1 MSEKT
6 TLNDLKIDTIRKGTV
21 KYRIKSYIYFML
33 LLLIVFIV
41 FILLGGIGNDFFGLI
56 IFLIVMLM
64 PVLLLFRNK
73 MPSVLPDF
81 IANSVYEIDN
91 RPETELAPYQIS
103 QRNKEY
109 AMIFSIVILI
119 IGSIVL
125 IADYRNNIGDK
136 MCIFKIMGSVICL
149 IVSGIMVGEF
159 SGEDLYLGSKEQDE
173 AADKNMRDV
182 DRSFAQQDSNP
193 ISGPQV

>member
-6 TLNDLKIDTIRKGTV
+6 SLHDLKIDTIRKGSV

-73 MPSVLPDF
+73 IPSIIPDF
-81 IANSVYEIDN
+81 IADSVYEIDN
-91 RPETELAPYQIS
+91 RPETQLAPYQIS
-103 QRNKEY
+103 QKNKEY
-109 AMIFSIVILI
+109 AMIFSIVVLI
-119 IGSIVL
+119 IGSVVL
-125 IADYRNNIGDK
+125 IADYRKNIGDK
-136 MCIFKIMGSVICL
+136 MCFFKIAASVICL
-149 IVSGIMVGEF
+149 IVAGIMVGEF

-173 AADKNMRDV
+173 EAEKNMRDS
-182 DRSFAQQDSNP
+182 DRSFEDP
-193 ISGPQV
+193 RDIEGPSTD

>member
-6 TLNDLKIDTIRKGTV
+6 SLHDLKIDTIRKGSV

-73 MPSVLPDF
+73 IPSIMPDF
-81 IANSVYEIDN
+81 IADSVYEIDN
-91 RPETELAPYQIS
+91 RPETQLAPYQIS
-103 QRNKEY
+103 QKNKEY
-109 AMIFSIVILI
+109 AMIFSIVVLI
-119 IGSIVL
+119 IGSVVL
-125 IADYRNNIGDK
+125 IADERILEIR
-136 MCIFKIMGSVICL
+136 CVF
-149 IVSGIMVGEF
+149 
-159 SGEDLYLGSKEQDE
+159 
-173 AADKNMRDV
+173 
-182 DRSFAQQDSNP
+182 
-193 ISGPQV
+193 

>member
-1 MSEKT
+1 
-6 TLNDLKIDTIRKGTV
+6 
-21 KYRIKSYIYFML
+21 
-33 LLLIVFIV
+33 
-41 FILLGGIGNDFFGLI
+41 
-56 IFLIVMLM
+56 
-64 PVLLLFRNK
+64 
-73 MPSVLPDF
+73 
-81 IANSVYEIDN
+81 
-91 RPETELAPYQIS
+91 
-103 QRNKEY
+103 
-109 AMIFSIVILI
+109 
-119 IGSIVL
+119 
-125 IADYRNNIGDK
+125 